1 MAQPA
6 GAKRPVLLVRAGGL
20 RVALRATD
28 VIETF
33 RPLPV
38 EPIAGAPA
46 FVRGLVVVRGAA
58 APLVAL
64 GTLLGGRGG
73 EGARFVAIRAGEL
86 RAVLEVDE
94 VIGVRHLDD
103 EGLAG
108 APPLLGA
115 AVSAFVDT
123 LGTHDGQL
131 LAVLAAARVISD
143 AHEAVA

>member
-1 MAQPA
+1 MTQPA
-6 GAKRPVLLVRAGGL
+6 GATRTVLLVRAGGL

-38 EPIAGAPA
+38 TPIAGAPP
-46 FVRGLVVVRGAA
+46 FVRGLAVVRGEA
-58 APLVAL
+58 APVVSL
-64 GTLLGGRGG
+64 GSLLGGAVG
-73 EGARFVAIRAGEL
+73 EGARFVAIRAGAR

-94 VIGVRHLDD
+94 VVDVVHLD
-103 EGLAG
+103 EARLAG

-115 AVSAFVDT
+115 AAAAFVET

-131 LAVLAAARVISD
+131 LAVLASARVVSD